1 MDEASGIAP
10 FDLQVYS
17 FINGV
22 LKGGETVYNNVIFEG
37 IDFFIDCYLP
47 EGCLALGIP
56 SNTIISCKERL
67 LFDTIDRC
75 VQEFKELKEQH
86 GINSYLLI
94 IKYKPDSNNF
104 DFKLPVGFA
113 IRYFDDL
120 YKASMEAKKESIIDR
135 KIIQNTELDVND
147 IINQRI
153 KKAQSA
159 ARLGKSTFFLG
170 AGVSIGAG
178 LPNWGTL
185 LKRILA
191 ILNNNRP
198 DLKMRYSV
206 LDNDAKRSSL
216 IMARYIESAFSDSD
230 EFKRAVRDSLY
241 QVKPKTSKLIETIC
255 AIIAGG
261 QRKIDSVIT
270 YNYDDCVEQELRKIG
285 CKFNSITEG
294 NRVSPGAF
302 PVFHVHGYIPNAGA
316 SSPSDFV
323 LTEDSYHAI
332 YKESYHWSNIEQ
344 LHSLGNTTCFF
355 IGLSMLDPNLRRLI
369 DHAADRDRNA
379 AYHYAFLCRDDF
391 EDIEAADM
399 MFQKLG
405 VNVLWIDSFSEL
417 PAKVKEVFN

>member
-1 MDEASGIAP
+1 MDETSVNVP
-10 FDLQVYS
+10 FDVQVHS
-17 FINGV
+17 LIKGL
-22 LKGGETVYNNVIFEG
+22 LKGGETIFDNVIFEG
-37 IDFFIDCYLP
+37 IDFYIDSYLP
-47 EGCLALGIP
+47 EGCSALSIP
-56 SNTIISCKERL
+56 SRAVLSCKEWL

-75 VQEFKELKEQH
+75 VQEFHELKERH
-86 GINSYLLI
+86 EVNYYLLI
-94 IKYKPDSNNF
+94 IKNKPVSSYEI
-104 DFKLPVGFA
+104 KLPEGFL
-113 IRYFDDL
+113 IRFFDDL
-120 YKASMEAKKESIIDR
+120 VEASKKERR
-135 KIIQNTELDVND
+135 KTIEEYNVIQNTEDV
-147 IINQRI
+147 IVQRI
-153 KKAQSA
+153 KKAQAA

-185 LKRILA
+185 LKRILS
-191 ILNNNRP
+191 ILNKARP

-216 IMARYIESAFSDSD
+216 IMARYIESAFKNED
-230 EFKRAVRDSLY
+230 EFKRAVKDSLY
-241 QVKPKTSKLIETIC
+241 QVKPKTSKLIEVIC
-255 AIIAGG
+255 SIIAGG
-261 QRKIDSVIT
+261 QRDIDSVIT
-270 YNYDDCVEQELRKIG
+270 YNYDDCIEQELRKIG

-302 PVFHVHGYIPNAGA
+302 PVFHVHGYIPNSGT

-391 EDIEAADM
+391 EDIEAADL
-399 MFQKLG
+399 MFLRLG
-405 VNVLWIDSFSEL
+405 VNVLWIDNYSEL
-417 PAKVKEVFN
+417 PAKVKEVFS